1 VTTLLFDQFL
11 STDAMAD
18 AFDGH
23 RLIQAM
29 LDFEAALARAEA
41 EEGLVPEAAA
51 GVIAQACQVSLYDVH
66 ELARSS
72 RSAGSLA
79 IPLVKALTARTAEL
93 DADAARHVHKGS
105 TSQDVI
111 DSANALLTR
120 HALQLIDTTLGGLID
135 RLLVIADQHADTPIL
150 ARTLMQPATVTTLGF
165 KMLSWI
171 APLQRSRSA
180 LTELADVALAL
191 QLGGAVGTLSAL
203 GDKGSAVA
211 RRMAEHLGLALPE
224 GCWHTQRDTWMR
236 LGAEVGILTGTLG
249 KIATDLS
256 LMAQG
261 EIGELAEPSGGG
273 RGGSS
278 AMPHKRNP
286 VSSMIALAAF
296 YRAPAR
302 IAAMLSTMAQQHER
316 GLGNWQAELA
326 EWPHLF
332 LGAHGALQALND
344 AFSGL
349 VIDTGRMRTNID
361 NLLGLV
367 FAEAAGA
374 VLAQA
379 IGRAAAHHELEA
391 LSREAASSHTHLLT
405 LTLARVQ
412 ASDELRG
419 KVDEAALRLA
429 FEPSEAAR
437 HATKVTRE
445 RLQRLRAA

>member
-1 VTTLLFDQFL
+1 MTTLLFDQFL
-11 STDAMAD
+11 STDAMAE
-18 AFDGH
+18 AFDGP

-29 LDFEAALARAEA
+29 LDFEAALAKAEA
-41 EEGLVPEAAA
+41 DEGLIPPSAAE
-51 GVIAQACQVSLYDVH
+51 VIARACDVSLYDPN
-66 ELARSS
+66 ELARAS

-93 DADAARHVHKGS
+93 DAEAARHVHKGG

-111 DSANALLTR
+111 DTGNALLTKQ
-120 HALQLIDTTLGGLID
+120 ALNLIDASLTSLID
-135 RLLVIADQHADTPIL
+135 RLLGIAEQHADTPIL

-165 KMLSWI
+165 KMLGWI
-171 APLQRSRSA
+171 APLQRSRAA
-180 LTELADVALAL
+180 LTELADLALAL

-203 GDKGSAVA
+203 GDKGPAVS
-211 RRMAEHLGLALPE
+211 RRMAQELGLALPD

-261 EIGELAEPSGGG
+261 EIGELAEPSGAG

-286 VSSMIALAAF
+286 VSSMVALAAF
-296 YRAPAR
+296 YRAPGRVAT
-302 IAAMLSTMAQQHER
+302 MLSTMAQEHER

-332 LGAHGALQALND
+332 MGAHGALQALND
-344 AFSGL
+344 AFQGL
-349 VIDTGRMRTNID
+349 IVDPARMRANID
-361 NLLGLV
+361 SLLGLV

-374 VLAQA
+374 VLAKA
-379 IGRAAAHHELEA
+379 IGRAAAHHELES
-391 LSREAASSHTHLLT
+391 LSREAAASGTHLLT

-412 ASDELRG
+412 ASDALRG
-419 KVDEAALRLA
+419 QVDEAALRLA

-437 HATKVTRE
+437 HATHVTRE